1 MKLLFY
7 NKMNYYIISL
17 TPPCMG
23 NKKTAT
29 GINIFFI
36 QPIRS
41 QDNPTSAVK
50 WKKRES
56 VCVV

>member
-1 MKLLFY
+1 
-7 NKMNYYIISL
+7 
-17 TPPCMG
+17 MG

-50 WKKRES
+50 
-56 VCVV
+56 